1 MIRKFALKTVVK
13 NKTKSICAVIAMLL
27 TTIMFCT
34 LYTTVM
40 GIHNAQEYSNIKSIG
55 TTGQVVLKDCNEE
68 TENAFKKI
76 KENDMVESAGYRQYL
91 ADVIN
96 EELKYEVEFSY
107 EDASYAEHCFQQ
119 LTGGH
124 MPSAMNE
131 VAMDRE
137 TMKALD
143 IKAKVGEPVLLDL
156 KIGTG
161 HFKKKFILSGWFNEN
176 SATEIKTGQIIVSK
190 AYDKYWNENYQKE
203 DVYGQTTIDILLK
216 DNKNIEKQISML
228 LSDVGINDK
237 VDYSINPGYTD
248 QSFLMDTDNLIISI
262 AGIVIIII
270 IGFLII
276 HNIFYIAALKEEKE
290 YGRLKALGMNKKQIG
305 KFVKWQAAYLLMIA
319 VPSGVVSGYFI
330 GKKLIP
336 ILLSQTNLRGVEGVN
351 LIQTKDFLIVLILSI
366 FFVVFTTIISIYGPL
381 RKVKSLSPVES
392 EKIELKLKK
401 NTRTA
406 SDGNKLYKFAYQN
419 IKRNKKN
426 VVLVVMSI
434 TFTIILIG
442 ISYSLIGSFDI
453 NKYLSKMLY
462 SDYRV
467 GTENFFTS
475 NYLLSDGT
483 VADIQNSFQY
493 AKNQQIIISNPAPLA
508 IEICK
513 KEKKITKPP
522 TKKNAFTLN
531 ELMNLL
537 LTARKMDYTF
547 YLFLLLSAS
556 TGARVSETRAICF
569 SKIDFQK
576 KQLLIDCQLGRGYD
590 NEGFDDNT
598 LLSQKRTLKTR
609 NSKRY
614 VPLPDFIMDELY
626 LARARYEETL
636 KNDPEFDENL
646 DFVLFR
652 DHGKAIARPYYY
664 FKKLMK
670 KCNIDCTKHVW
681 HDLRH
686 TYATLLDQ
694 NNMNM
699 KVVSEILGHYSE
711 EFTNEVY
718 VIHKPEVIIYD
729 TSEVMNSFIE
739 SLKLDSTER
748 TIPVYDISF
757 IQEYLF

>member
-1 MIRKFALKTVVK
+1 MLTKIIYKNFRSNLKNYILFFLSNIVAIMELFVFYGIRSIIKNSITDKVTAEALKTDFQIAVG
-13 NKTKSICAVIAMLL
+13 IIAVITLMLMFYAMK
-27 TTIMFCT
+27 C
-34 LYTTVM
+34 Y
-40 GIHNAQEYSNIKSIG
+40 IK
-55 TTGQVVLKDCNEE
+55 LR
-68 TENAFKKI
+68 I
-76 KENDMVESAGYRQYL
+76 K
-91 ADVIN
+91 
-96 EELKYEVEFSY
+96 
-107 EDASYAEHCFQQ
+107 
-119 LTGGH
+119 
-124 MPSAMNE
+124 
-131 VAMDRE
+131 
-137 TMKALD
+137 
-143 IKAKVGEPVLLDL
+143 
-156 KIGTG
+156 
-161 HFKKKFILSGWFNEN
+161 
-176 SATEIKTGQIIVSK
+176 
-190 AYDKYWNENYQKE
+190 
-203 DVYGQTTIDILLK
+203 
-216 DNKNIEKQISML
+216 
-228 LSDVGINDK
+228 
-237 VDYSINPGYTD
+237 DYSM
-248 QSFLMDTDNLIISI
+248 FLILGMKYRDNLI
-262 AGIVIIII
+262 VKLTKNQYMPYR
-270 IGFLII
+270 FT
-276 HNIFYIAALKEEKE
+276 LKEFYNFWLYYYIIDGCKYAYNTFKYYATPVKRFCE
-290 YGRLKALGMNKKQIG
+290 YFRPDTYM
-305 KFVKWQAAYLLMIA
+305 
-319 VPSGVVSGYFI
+319 
-330 GKKLIP
+330 
-336 ILLSQTNLRGVEGVN
+336 
-351 LIQTKDFLIVLILSI
+351 D
-366 FFVVFTTIISIYGPL
+366 
-381 RKVKSLSPVES
+381 
-392 EKIELKLKK
+392 
-401 NTRTA
+401 
-406 SDGNKLYKFAYQN
+406 
-419 IKRNKKN
+419 
-426 VVLVVMSI
+426 SI
-434 TFTIILIG
+434 TTTDLKNF
-442 ISYSLIGSFDI
+442 I
-453 NKYLSKMLY
+453 NKCETFSAYKAMMQM
-462 SDYRV
+462 
-467 GTENFFTS
+467 
-475 NYLLSDGT
+475 
-483 VADIQNSFQY
+483 IQNSFQY